1 MLQGEP
7 IALTRRDARGLG
19 ARGSRR
25 TFVPFSP
32 NVPIN
37 PPGEAPPNAPK
48 LTAQLPSISHQ
59 ALEKHKRKPEALR
72 GWCIYWVVI
81 ALYTVG
87 AQIGDRFI
95 FWLPMYCEAKV
106 AFVTYLW
113 HPRTQGA
120 LYIYETFVSPF
131 LAKHEPDI
139 DRHIDE
145 TRASVGD
152 VVVRN
157 SRGAVDFVRN
167 KMTNLLMSVP
177 QANGGGS
184 TGEARYMGARNATEA
199 AATAYTRVPPKPR
212 SD

>member
-7 IALTRRDARGLG
+7 IALTRLDARGLG
-19 ARGSRR
+19 ALPSNFCAFFPQRSHH
-25 TFVPFSP
+25 
-32 NVPIN
+32 
-37 PPGEAPPNAPK
+37 PPEEAPPNAPN

>member
-1 MLQGEP
+1 M
-7 IALTRRDARGLG
+7 
-19 ARGSRR
+19 
-25 TFVPFSP
+25 PFSP

-131 LAKHEPDI
+131 LPKHEPAI